1 MVQITWFLKKRLVM
15 TKEEQN
21 QIIKDAWVR
30 NLQKEG
36 DIPESIS
43 LIYENW
49 VLSLIQK
56 VSSQLKPQPEDETQ
70 DKENNKQ
77 EGQNG

>member
-1 MVQITWFLKKRLVM
+1 M

-36 DIPESIS
+36 DIPTDIGQ
-43 LIYENW
+43 LYENW
-49 VLSLIQK
+49 VLGKIQEAQQ
-56 VSSQLKPQPEDETQ
+56 QLLQPQQQQEAQQNQPQGQDEQ
-70 DKENNKQ
+70 Q
-77 EGQNG
+77 EAS

>member
-1 MVQITWFLKKRLVM
+1 M
-15 TKEEQN
+15 TKEKQN

-36 DIPESIS
+36 DIPEDIS
-43 LIYENW
+43 LIYKNW

-56 VSSQLKPQPEDETQ
+56 VSDQLKPQAQPEEQ
-70 DKENNKQ
+70 NKENSQ
-77 EGQNG
+77 EAQNG